1 MWCWYVII
9 PSVTHSLVK
18 SNITLEF
25 IHLLSAEAN
34 EICEKESKKT
44 IAPEHI
50 LTALK
55 VSTYLPVERIE
66 PSTPVPFSSWALR
79 ST

>member
-1 MWCWYVII
+1 MKIDTNSSAQSI
-9 PSVTHSLVK
+9 FFLP
-18 SNITLEF
+18 LEF
-25 IHLLSAEAN
+25 IHLISAEAN

-55 VSTYLPVERIE
+55 VKMHAFWGGKKKLNAQRLISLGIGI
-66 PSTPVPFSSWALR
+66 
-79 ST
+79 

>member
-1 MWCWYVII
+1 MTKINII
-9 PSVTHSLVK
+9 FP
-18 SNITLEF
+18 LEF
-25 IHLLSAEAN
+25 IHLISAEAN

-55 VSTYLPVERIE
+55 VCTWVSSKSKTKIE
-66 PSTPVPFSSWALR
+66 PPKLMIAFRSWALR